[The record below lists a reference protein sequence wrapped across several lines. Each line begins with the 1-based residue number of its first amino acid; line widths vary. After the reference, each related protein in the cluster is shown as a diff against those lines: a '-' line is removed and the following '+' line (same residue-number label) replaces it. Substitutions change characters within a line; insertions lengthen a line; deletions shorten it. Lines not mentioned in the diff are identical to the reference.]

1 MDVLAEYG
9 LFLAKL
15 VTFAVAVLIV
25 ISVGMATAQR
35 NRQQEDEGEIQ
46 VVRVNDRMRETRETL
61 EAGIRDEA
69 SRKHWLKD
77 LRRRRKREKK
87 EAGRKAAGQGADSRR
102 KRLYVM
108 DFQGD
113 IKASQT
119 GSLRRCVSAILSVA
133 DPQRDEVLVRLESA
147 GGMVHS
153 YGYAAAQLDRIRQR
167 SLPLTASIDKV
178 AASGGYMM
186 ACVADR
192 IVASP
197 FAILGSIGVVAQLPN
212 FNRLLKRNDIDF
224 EVLTA
229 GEYKRTLTVFGENTD
244 KGRKKFRDDLEETH
258 QLFKQYVSEHRPVVD
273 IDRVATGEIWF
284 GRQALEVNLA
294 DELKTSDELLMSAC
308 EDRDVFLVRYEKRRT
323 LPEKLGLTAATA
335 LESVFMKGF
344 EWLRHGRY
352 Q

>member
-1 MDVLAEYG
+1 VDVLAEYG

-15 VTFAVAVLIV
+15 ITFAVAALVV
-25 ISVGMATAQR
+25 IGIAISAAQR
-35 NRQQEDEGEIQ
+35 GRQEEDQGEIR
-46 VVRVNDRMRETRETL
+46 VVRLNDRMRETRESL
-61 EAGIRDEA
+61 EASIQDDA
-69 SRKHWLKD
+69 SRKHWLRE
-77 LRRRRKREKK
+77 LRRKRRK
-87 EAGRKAAGQGADSRR
+87 ERKAAGNKAKSGEDSRR
-102 KRLYVM
+102 GRLYVL

-113 IKASQT
+113 IKASHT
-119 GSLRRCVSAILSVA
+119 SSLRRCVSAILSVA
-133 DPQRDEVLVRLESA
+133 DPQRDEVVVRLESA

-212 FNRLLKRNDIDF
+212 FHRLLKRNDVDF

-244 KGRKKFRDDLEETH
+244 KGRKKFREDLEETH
-258 QLFKQYVSEHRPVVD
+258 KLFKHYVSEHRPAVD

-294 DELKTSDELLMSAC
+294 DELKTSDELLMDAC
-308 EDRDVFLVRYEKRRT
+308 EDRDVFLARYEKRKT
-323 LPEKLGLTAATA
+323 LPEKLGLSAATA
-335 LESVFMKGF
+335 TESLFMRGID
-344 EWLRHGRY
+344 WLRQSRY